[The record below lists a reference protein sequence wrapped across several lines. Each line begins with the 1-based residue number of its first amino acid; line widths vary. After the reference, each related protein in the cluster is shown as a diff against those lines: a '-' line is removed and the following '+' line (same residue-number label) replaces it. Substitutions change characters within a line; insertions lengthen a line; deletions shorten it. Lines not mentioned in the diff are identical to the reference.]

1 MRCLNRYWYID
12 GRAESGQL
20 ALKMRRERWVRI
32 PGKRKADKIELRD
45 KIRPR
50 YNKVRLIQK
59 CEKYIWN

>member
-32 PGKRKADKIELRD
+32 PMKIKVDKIEKRREMRS
-45 KIRPR
+45 K
-50 YNKVRLIQK
+50 YEKVKLIQK
-59 CEKYIWN
+59 CGKYI